1 MGLIR
6 GEAVSAFSFVPR
18 LEISVRELFAQEA
31 ARLGYRIIESRASF
45 PDYVLERSGKRLFAE
60 AEFRSSDFLRHHHD
74 FARCDLLVVW
84 EHDLPYLP
92 VPVLEL
98 QSLAIHGVRRRQ
110 KGPSSPAPERS
121 PRLSLRHPRS
131 GVALERPRRRSTGR
145 RRLSKALDDQETR
158 DES

>member
-6 GEAVSAFSFVPR
+6 GEAVSTFSFVPK

-31 ARLGYRIIESRASF
+31 ARLGYRIIESRAAF

-84 EHDLPYLP
+84 EHDLPYFP

-98 QSLAIHGVRRRQ
+98 QSLAAHSTSRRRTISSTPSAGADSQSPEKRSGNRRGRRVRR
-110 KGPSSPAPERS
+110 
-121 PRLSLRHPRS
+121 
-131 GVALERPRRRSTGR
+131 
-145 RRLSKALDDQETR
+145 
-158 DES
+158 

>member
-6 GEAVSAFSFVPR
+6 GEAVPAFSFVPK

-31 ARLGYRIIESRASF
+31 ARLGYRIIESRAAF

-98 QSLAIHGVRRRQ
+98 QSLSVHSARRRRTIS
-110 KGPSSPAPERS
+110 SSPAAGVTFQSPEK
-121 PRLSLRHPRS
+121 
-131 GVALERPRRRSTGR
+131 RPGNRRRR
-145 RRLSKALDDQETR
+145 R
-158 DES
+158 

>member
-6 GEAVSAFSFVPR
+6 GEAVPAFSFVPK

-31 ARLGYRIIESRASF
+31 AGLGYRIVESTASF

-74 FARCDLLVVW
+74 FTRCDLLVVW

-98 QSLAIHGVRRRQ
+98 QSLSVHGARQRRTI
-110 KGPSSPAPERS
+110 SSGSSAMVKSQPPEK
-121 PRLSLRHPRS
+121 RS
-131 GVALERPRRRSTGR
+131 GKRLR
-145 RRLSKALDDQETR
+145 RRLR
-158 DES
+158 R

>member
-1 MGLIR
+1 MGLIH
-6 GEAVSAFSFVPR
+6 GEAVSTFSFVPK

-31 ARLGYRIIESRASF
+31 ASLGYRIVESRASF

-98 QSLAIHGVRRRQ
+98 RSLSVHG
-110 KGPSSPAPERS
+110 
-121 PRLSLRHPRS
+121 
-131 GVALERPRRRSTGR
+131 GR
-145 RRLSKALDDQETR
+145 RRRTISPGPLSGPTFQSPEKRSGSRRRRRRLR
-158 DES
+158 R

>member
-6 GEAVSAFSFVPR
+6 GDAVSTFSFVPK

-31 ARLGYRIIESRASF
+31 ARLGYRIVESRASF

-74 FARCDLLVVW
+74 FTRCDLLVVW

-98 QSLAIHGVRRRQ
+98 QSLSVHGARQRRTISP
-110 KGPSSPAPERS
+110 GPLSGPTFQPPEK
-121 PRLSLRHPRS
+121 RS
-131 GVALERPRRRSTGR
+131 GKRLR
-145 RRLSKALDDQETR
+145 RRLR
-158 DES
+158 R